1 MHVYTENIVPPCI
14 YWEISSSFFRSKKI
28 YPGKKNTIFADNT
41 RKDMFQCG
49 LFEKIIFSKHLKKI
63 SYFHVF
69 FRERSS
75 FIFRASGKIIF
86 SGIRNIIFPHNT
98 RNIIF
103 QDNILERP
111 SFQDVR
117 EKKIW
122 FSVKW
127 FIFAVSGWETYV
139 CSFYLKKICD
149 HISGIN
155 FKAVGKFINQRQ
167 C

>member
-1 MHVYTENIVPPCI
+1 MPPCI
-14 YWEISSSFFRSKKI
+14 YWERSSSFFRSKKK
-28 YPGKKNTIFADNT
+28 YRVPGKINTIFPDNK
-41 RKDMFQCG
+41 RKDMFQCS
-49 LFEKIIFSKHLKKI
+49 LFEKIVFSKHLKKI
-63 SYFHVF
+63 SYFHVLF
-69 FRERSS
+69 WERSS
-75 FIFRASGKIIF
+75 FIFRPSGKIIF
-86 SGIRNIIFPHNT
+86 SGIRNIIFPDNT

-103 QDNILERP
+103 QHNILERP

-127 FIFAVSGWETYV
+127 FIFTVSGWETYV
-139 CSFYLKKICD
+139 CSFYLKKIWD